1 MSKLLGL
8 NASNVLETLKSVD
21 NHLITHSKVMGLNDN
36 GGQSQIRTDNSGNL
50 TSHTIGQYIA
60 SPFTLTTG
68 QTTILQ
74 LDSSGN
80 LKVREQPTQ
89 ALQVVDDNPIAA
101 GAFGTIIDCR
111 NMKSVRIWGNT
122 STLSVLTLQFAST
135 DSPSYDWQNVE
146 TIMPLEYYGSYQVS
160 KLIETPPPF
169 MRVNNLTG
177 SVQGYALKVSKI
189 N

>member
-36 GGQSQIRTDNSGNL
+36 GGQSQIRTDNSGNI
-50 TSHTIGQYIA
+50 TSHTTGQYIA
-60 SPFTLTTG
+60 TPFTLTDG
-68 QTTILQ
+68 QTTIFQ

-89 ALQVVDDNPIAA
+89 ILQVLEEPTIAA
-101 GAFGTIIDCR
+101 GAFGGIIDCR
-111 NMKSVRIWGNT
+111 NMKSIRIWGNT

-135 DSPSYDWQNVE
+135 NSPYDWQNVE

-160 KLIETPPPF
+160 KVIETPPPF

-177 SVQGYALKVSKI
+177 SVQGYSIKVSKI